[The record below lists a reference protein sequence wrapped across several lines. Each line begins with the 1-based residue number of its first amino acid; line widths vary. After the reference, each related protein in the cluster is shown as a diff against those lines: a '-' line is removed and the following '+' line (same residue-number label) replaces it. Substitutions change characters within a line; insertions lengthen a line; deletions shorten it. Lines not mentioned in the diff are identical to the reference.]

1 MNKPFWSLSSFLID
15 VGTVM
20 KNHILIALFI
30 AFTSFLSTAAT
41 VASTTAAFQKIIDE
55 TSQNGGGIVRVGAGT
70 HVIGSLFLKSNV
82 TLFLEEGAVLK
93 GSSNKRD
100 YNPLNV
106 CPQNRASKAES
117 ATGAH
122 LLLCIGQTNVAI
134 RGRGKIDGN
143 CDAFLLDPNG
153 IPWPGG
159 ESRIPWRTSQM
170 LYFVESSDLT
180 VEGITLENS
189 PYWSCFFHGCKNVA
203 VRNLRVRTRR
213 VPYHAHNGDGIDI
226 DCCEDVEVSGCD
238 INTAD
243 DCIAIRA
250 YQSPLLSP
258 RPCARIRVR
267 DCKLSSA
274 CNAIRL
280 GVGDGIIKDVHI
292 RNIKVNDTRT
302 AVDIVSS
309 WRPGGRGVAFKNILI
324 DTMDVDSVLLCRI
337 SPNFA
342 KETRIDGVTFA
353 NVTGKVE
360 CSSWITGRP
369 DSPIGKIVLDNV
381 NLPHGVVC
389 LNAPDVRIVGGE
401 FSLIEPPFEEKQ
413 SMNRKIAE
421 KNVFPCVFKGE
432 LYRSIQSRRKKFA
445 R

>member
-1 MNKPFWSLSSFLID
+1 
-15 VGTVM
+15 M

-55 TSQNGGGIVRVGAGT
+55 TSQNG
-70 HVIGSLFLKSNV
+70 
-82 TLFLEEGAVLK
+82 
-93 GSSNKRD
+93 
-100 YNPLNV
+100 
-106 CPQNRASKAES
+106 
-117 ATGAH
+117 
-122 LLLCIGQTNVAI
+122 
-134 RGRGKIDGN
+134 
-143 CDAFLLDPNG
+143 

-180 VEGITLENS
+180 VEGITLDNS

-258 RPCARIRVR
+258 RP
-267 DCKLSSA
+267 
-274 CNAIRL
+274 
-280 GVGDGIIKDVHI
+280 
-292 RNIKVNDTRT
+292 
-302 AVDIVSS
+302 
-309 WRPGGRGVAFKNILI
+309 
-324 DTMDVDSVLLCRI
+324 
-337 SPNFA
+337 
-342 KETRIDGVTFA
+342 
-353 NVTGKVE
+353 
-360 CSSWITGRP
+360 

-389 LNAPDVRIVGGE
+389 LNTPDVRIVGGE
-401 FSLIEPPFEEKQ
+401 FSLIESPFEEKQ